1 MSVSLAGGGR
11 AIMSA
16 DLPISREVTDRQI
29 AMFAMF
35 VGPAL
40 FTTRAALAAASK
52 VPESTLRSYAAGAA
66 MPLAMALH
74 LRKFLPLE
82 AINMMTEPAGVRLA
96 SIEQASSNWDV
107 AAAEAASLVADVC
120 GARSD
125 GVIDHRED
133 ADLRRKA
140 RHLIAEL
147 TEIAGG
153 G

>member
-1 MSVSLAGGGR
+1 
-11 AIMSA
+11 MSA

-35 VGPAL
+35 VGPGL
-40 FTTRAALAAASK
+40 FTTRAALAAASR
-52 VPESTLRSYAAGAA
+52 VPESTLRSYASGAA

-82 AINMMTEPAGVRLA
+82 AVNMMTEPGGVRF
-96 SIEQASSNWDV
+96 SNIEQSSSNWDS
-107 AAAEAASLVADVC
+107 AAADAASLVAEVC
-120 GARSD
+120 VARSD
-125 GVIDHRED
+125 GMIDHRED
-133 ADLRRKA
+133 EALRRKA